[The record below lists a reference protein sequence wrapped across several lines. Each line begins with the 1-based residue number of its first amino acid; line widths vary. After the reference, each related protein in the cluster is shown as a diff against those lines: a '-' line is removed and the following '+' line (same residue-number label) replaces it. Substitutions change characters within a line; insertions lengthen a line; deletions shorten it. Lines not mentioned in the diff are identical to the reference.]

1 MRGGKQPNYHAEAVN
16 KCIEEL
22 NSSTVNPNIMVDFS
36 HGNSMKKHENQQ
48 IVCENICQQITN
60 GNKNIIGAMIESNL
74 KPGNQKI
81 SENMEYGKSVT
92 DACIDFEETKE
103 LILKLSKAVIARR
116 EFE

>member
-1 MRGGKQPNYHAEAVN
+1 
-16 KCIEEL
+16 
-22 NSSTVNPNIMVDFS
+22 
-36 HGNSMKKHENQQ
+36 
-48 IVCENICQQITN
+48 
-60 GNKNIIGAMIESNL
+60 MIESNL

-92 DACIDFEETKE
+92 DACIDFAETKE